1 MSRKDQL
8 RSSCPADTMHC
19 TTWLS
24 ADARC
29 APCANIRALWAAFC
43 TWSLAMAALSCAPHA
58 SHRRISGSL
67 ASHLCA
73 CPALH
78 SPPDAQII
86 KVGIAEAGTL
96 RGLVDKIFDKAL
108 TDPEAQRTLAE
119 LCTVMPAHVSR

>member
-1 MSRKDQL
+1 MGSL
-8 RSSCPADTMHC
+8 
-19 TTWLS
+19 
-24 ADARC
+24 
-29 APCANIRALWAAFC
+29 FC
-43 TWSLAMAALSCAPHA
+43 TWSSAMAALPCTP
-58 SHRRISGSL
+58 GSL
-67 ASHLCA
+67 TSHPCA